1 MIKKTRLFFILTVSL
16 IVSAFTS
23 CGYEP
28 VFFGIMNDVAPET
41 AMINGN
47 INSIVRYT
55 IDGTENL
62 FIIGNGELQYKN
74 ADSNKHGEWKTYPVP
89 FEIHHYNYYP
99 LPNSSEGH
107 HGEQILKIASDND
120 YIYILSATYYTDKY
134 FGKNLPENFF
144 IRSKKIT
151 GTESSDGW
159 NIIVSSGNESE
170 AKYFP
175 TEQDSDTGS
184 LSTNFNLFCS
194 NAISQTGRKAFF
206 RSADKYYQL
215 SGTSITETTPG
226 TDYPVIKTPDSKNT
240 KLDGA
245 VYLNNTI
252 YLVDSYANTT
262 NADETIMYFA
272 GRNDSGTS
280 TKDIYYATSSAD
292 ITKALSIS
300 NPVVSLAAT
309 ANSLIIGNGNFSSS
323 YTSNGGISRVEL
335 NSAGIPD
342 TETSEF
348 SNNAPYQFTSSYI
361 VMALLCAT
369 PDQNESDAIIYASTT
384 FRGSGSSSTAS
395 FENTGLWS
403 YYPTRKNWNRE

>member
-1 MIKKTRLFFILTVSL
+1 MIKKTRLFFTLTVSL
-16 IVSAFTS
+16 FLLTFTS

-41 AMINGN
+41 AMVNGN

-55 IDGTENL
+55 LEGTENL
-62 FIIGNGELQYKN
+62 FIIGNGELKYKK
-74 ADSNKHGEWKTYPVP
+74 ADSNKHGEWKTYPAP

-107 HGEQILKIASDND
+107 HGEQILKIAADKD
-120 YIYILSATYYTDKY
+120 FIYILSATYYTDKD

-151 GTESSDGW
+151 GAESSDGW
-159 NIIVSSGNESE
+159 NLIASSKNESD

-175 TEQDSDTGS
+175 TNQDSDTGS
-184 LSTNFNLFCS
+184 ISTDFNIFCS
-194 NAISQTGRKAFF
+194 NAISSDGRVAFF

-215 SGTSITETTPG
+215 SGTSLAEKIPG

-245 VYLNNTI
+245 VYLNNTVH
-252 YLVDSYANTT
+252 LVDSYANTT
-262 NADETIMYFA
+262 NADETIVYFA
-272 GRNDSGTS
+272 GRNDSGAL
-280 TKDIYYATSSAD
+280 TKDIYYATSSSE

-300 NPVVSLAAT
+300 DPIASLAAT
-309 ANSLIIGNGNFSSS
+309 ADSLIIGNGNFTST

-335 NSAGIPD
+335 NSAGIPNS
-342 TETSEF
+342 EASEF
-348 SNNAPYQFTSSYI
+348 TNNAPYQFTSSYI
-361 VMALLCAT
+361 VMTLLCAT
-369 PDQNESDAIIYASTT
+369 PDQKEQDAIIYASTT

-395 FENTGLWS
+395 FDNTGLWS